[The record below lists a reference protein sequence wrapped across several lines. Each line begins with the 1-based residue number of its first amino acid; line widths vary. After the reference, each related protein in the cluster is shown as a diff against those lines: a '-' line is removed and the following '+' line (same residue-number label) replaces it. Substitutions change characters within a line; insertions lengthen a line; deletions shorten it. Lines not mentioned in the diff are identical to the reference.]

1 MDCCTGW
8 LLDVSIEQN
17 RATIWIKTS
26 EGAILK
32 LEDTYHPNFYILPE
46 DENTGADLFQILSQQ
61 SIVKKVL
68 WEDKFTDLFDYDRYG
83 MKRLICVYPESLL
96 CYKTLL
102 KSLEKDPRV
111 VQLFNTDLSHIQQ
124 YLFTKLKI
132 EPTNKVEVQYDKKES
147 RLIKIAKID
156 EDLAAAPPPF
166 SILYF
171 EIHTTSSMYNLG
183 HDLNDPITEIR
194 ARYQQEPEISFEGSE
209 DGVFKDFSEYV
220 LAKDPDILVSSTQL
234 SRSITMLDYF
244 FIRMRKIGL
253 DLQIGR
259 DNNTNMIEGRVS
271 PSNKSFR
278 SDLDLVGLIE
288 KARFGF
294 VPLSLAAH
302 YGISRLIDSR
312 NCYELIQRGFVIP
325 RSIHNREGIRTL
337 DEIIAKDKGGMIFS
351 PKIGLHE
358 NVVVL
363 DYENEYSNLILK
375 NNLSYETVT
384 PTDDGRIIQNGKWEL
399 GLLPTVLESVLKRRI
414 FFKNLQTSFLV
425 NTNEWFWC
433 EYRIEALKDILVS
446 LYGTTGSFWNRFAN
460 VVSFEEI
467 NRLSREILIK
477 TKDIVQGLGF
487 ELLYAD
493 TDSVFLKK
501 IGASL
506 EDFESVK
513 YGLRREMA
521 LPISLEHHYKF
532 LVLLPLEADEKMG
545 ALKHYFGI
553 TQSNEIIARGT
564 EARRHDAPNFIKEFQ
579 TELLYTLFEYK
590 DSAEVISKG
599 YENSL
604 LLVTKTI
611 DKVMTGEIQLKDL
624 VVSKMLRQDLT
635 KYRSLFP
642 HISAALQ
649 LTQAGKSLV
658 RGDMV
663 QYIYTNAVHKNPLRR
678 VMPLDLISEEHDY
691 DKEKY
696 REMLLEAAETVLG
709 YFGFDRTIY
718 GGAVRKKNRK
728 WWHELREDRRSDLET
743 ERDVQDREDAINP

>member
-1 MDCCTGW
+1 MASGTGW

-32 LEDTYHPNFYILPE
+32 LADTYHPNFYVLPE

-61 SIVKKVL
+61 SIVKKVE
-68 WEDKFTDLFDYDRYG
+68 WEDKFTDLFDYDRHG
-83 MKRLICVYPESLL
+83 LKKLICVYSESIQD
-96 CYKTLL
+96 YKILL

-111 VQLFNTDLSHIQQ
+111 VQLFNTDLSHVQQ

-132 EPTNKVEVQYDKKES
+132 EPTSKVKVQYDKNDS
-147 RLIKIAKID
+147 TKINEED
-156 EDLAAAPPPF
+156 EMAVASPPF
-166 SILYF
+166 SILHF
-171 EIHTTSSMYNLG
+171 EIQTSSPYNFTPR
-183 HDLNDPITEIR
+183 DVNDQITEIR
-194 ARYQQEPEISFEGSE
+194 VRYQDEPEFSIEGSE
-209 DGVFKDFSEYV
+209 DAILQSFFEYV
-220 LAKDPDILVSSTQL
+220 LLKDPDILYSTDQH
-234 SRSITMLDYF
+234 SRTTTLNYLF
-244 FIRMRKIGL
+244 VRMTGLGL
-253 DLQIGR
+253 DLHLGR
-259 DNNTNMIEGRVS
+259 DKNTNKTDRIEGRVYL
-271 PSNKSFR
+271 SNKSFR

-288 KARFGF
+288 KAQFAF
-294 VPLSLAAH
+294 LSLTLAAR

-325 RSIHNREGIRTL
+325 RSNNNNERIRTL

-363 DYENEYSNLILK
+363 DYENEYANLILK
-375 NNLSYETVT
+375 HNLSYETVT
-384 PTDDGRIIQNGKWEL
+384 STEDGRIIGKSKDKP

-414 FFKNLQTSFLV
+414 FFKNLQKTFV
-425 NTNEWFWC
+425 INTNEWLWC
-433 EYRIEALKDILVS
+433 EQRIVVLKDILVS

-460 VVSFEEI
+460 VAAFEEI
-467 NRLSREILIK
+467 NRLSREVLIK

-513 YGLRREMA
+513 DALKKETG

-532 LVLLPLEADEKMG
+532 LVLLPLEADEKME

-553 TQSNEIIARGT
+553 TQSNELIARGI
-564 EARRHDAPNFIKEFQ
+564 EIRRHDAPNFIKEFQ
-579 TELLYTLFEYK
+579 TELLYTLFDCK

-599 YENSL
+599 YDNAL
-604 LLVTKTI
+604 LLITKTI
-611 DKVMTGEIQLKDL
+611 DKVMTGEIPLKDL
-624 VVSKMLRQDLT
+624 VVSKMLRQDLI
-635 KYRSLFP
+635 KYTSLFP
-642 HISAALQ
+642 HVSAALQ
-649 LTQAGKSLV
+649 LTEAGKSLV
-658 RGDMV
+658 RGDII
-663 QYIYTNAVHKNPLRR
+663 QYIHTDAAHKNPLRR

-696 REMLLEAAETVLG
+696 REVLLEAAESILG
-709 YFGFDRTIY
+709 YFGFDRTVY
-718 GGAVRKKNRK
+718 GDRKKNRK
-728 WWHELREDRRSDLET
+728 WWYGLGQERRKDIET
-743 ERDVQDREDAINP
+743 ERNARCVE